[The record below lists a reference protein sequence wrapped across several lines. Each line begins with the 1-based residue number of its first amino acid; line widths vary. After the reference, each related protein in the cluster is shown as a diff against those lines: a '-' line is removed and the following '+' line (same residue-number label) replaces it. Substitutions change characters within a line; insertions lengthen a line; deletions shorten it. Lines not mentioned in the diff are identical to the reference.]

1 MVHPIMKNVL
11 FLAKKSQPATP
22 ADRQVALDLLE
33 TLKAHEEGCVGMA
46 ANMIGISK
54 RIIAVNMGFANVAM
68 LNPVITSRK
77 GKYDTMEGCLSLVGE
92 RPCIRYQEI
101 EVDYYDLNFKKQHG
115 RFTGWTA
122 EIIQHE
128 IDHCNGIII

>member
-1 MVHPIMKNVL
+1 MIYPIMKNVL
-11 FLAKKSQPATP
+11 FLAKRSQPATA
-22 ADRQVALDLLE
+22 ADKQVALDLLE

-68 LNPVITSRK
+68 LNPVITARK
-77 GKYDTMEGCLSLVGE
+77 GRYDTMEGCLSLEGE
-92 RPCIRYQEI
+92 RPCIRYREI
-101 EVDYYDLNFKKQHG
+101 EVDYYDINFKKQHG

-128 IDHCNGIII
+128 IDHCNGVII